1 MNLLPLNSHAD
12 FLIEMNI
19 PIEFFQVVIEIRIKG
34 VKPEEAKIAINTKSL
49 SVTAKLPASS
59 TYAKMDSDYR

>member
-1 MNLLPLNSHAD
+1 
-12 FLIEMNI
+12 MNI
-19 PIEFFQVVIEIRIKG
+19 PIELFQVVIEIRIKG
-34 VKPEEAKIAINTKSL
+34 VKPEEAKIAIDTKSL